1 MANKELIYYEP
12 FEMSKTYDDQIKYFI
27 NSIRSDVNLMNNFDE
42 SIEIL
47 KLALNE

>member
-1 MANKELIYYEP
+1 
-12 FEMSKTYDDQIKYFI
+12 MSKTYDDQIKYFI
-27 NSIRSDVNLMNNFDE
+27 NSIRSDINLMNNFDE